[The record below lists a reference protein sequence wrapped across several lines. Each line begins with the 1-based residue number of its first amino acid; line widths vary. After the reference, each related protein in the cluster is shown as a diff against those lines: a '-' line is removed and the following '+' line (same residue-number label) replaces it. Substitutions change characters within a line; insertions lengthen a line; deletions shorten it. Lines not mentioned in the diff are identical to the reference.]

1 MILQTPSNAHFQT
14 RFKRPS
20 NARRP
25 CRFSSADALQTPF
38 KRQITHTTFKRP
50 TYAKPFRVQTP
61 FKRLHP
67 HPPIPPTRTRAR
79 GLEAPRLRS
88 LKAIFCRRTY
98 LDDKRRPF
106 CARKRRRPRRSRAY
120 RRRGAF
126 TERRKP
132 MTAHVL
138 VCGQLFRGPEQ
149 RTSKTGK
156 PFVTATIRAKDGEA
170 AQLYDKLVGIVST

>member
-1 MILQTPSNAHFQT
+1 MILQTP
-14 RFKRPS
+14 FKRPS
-20 NARRP
+20 NAMHTQRPLECRRP
-25 CRFSSADALQTPF
+25 SNAQF
-38 KRQITHTTFKRP
+38 HTLAFKRP
-50 TYAKPFRVQTP
+50 TYAKHFRVQTP

-170 AQLYDKLVGIVST
+170 AQWWTASCRFVRPQGRAQNANTAR